1 VHPRLLAC
9 LLPAIA
15 LAMTGAIWALV
26 TGWGWFAA
34 ILFYSVGGSVALVAL
49 CALALLLEARDERT
63 APGPRALPVTRA
75 TPAAARTPG

>member
-15 LAMTGAIWALV
+15 LAMTGAIWALA

-49 CALALLLEARDERT
+49 CALALLIEAPNERS
-63 APGPRALPVTRA
+63 AQRPLPVPRA
-75 TPAAARTPG
+75 TPATARTPG